1 VLAAAAVLMVAERYT
16 FAKASVWGY
25 AHSDVSLVYHEMFE
39 MPSRL
44 QDFLSLRDDDVIF
57 DGGANLGLFSLAL
70 SRQADREGKRIR
82 IHAFEPVPQTY
93 AMALRNLADT
103 TNVTVHN
110 VVCGHGGGGVL
121 LLRGGLLLV
130 LLVLVFVCL
139 FVCLFVCSNF
149 PALLVQGLWCAHTA
163 VMRHRVSADV

>member
-1 VLAAAAVLMVAERYT
+1 M
-16 FAKASVWGY
+16 WGY
-25 AHSDVSLVYHEMFE
+25 AHNDVRLVYHEMFE

-110 VVCGHGGGGVL
+110 VVRGHLGACVGVL
-121 LLRGGLLLV
+121 SMECYHTAGAGV
-130 LLVLVFVCL
+130 VV
-139 FVCLFVCSNF
+139 
-149 PALLVQGLWCAHTA
+149 CAHCCDATSCA
-163 VMRHRVSADV
+163 R